1 VSRLLVTRLPG
12 ATRPVSR
19 LPTLPMTR
27 LTALLVTRLAVTW
40 LPTLPMTGVALPTPR
55 LTVTGVAAV
64 TALATP
70 RLTAMATLS
79 TTRLTVPWL
88 TTVLAAPTSVIATP
102 TVLVAPVATPAV
114 ATPAV
119 ATPVVPAAVLVPVTT
134 PTVATPVATPAV
146 RATPVVLVARVIP
159 ATGPAVVAIPVGPAV
174 VPVRVVVAGPVD
186 RTVGAVVLL
195 RPRRRTL
202 PGPPTVRLVF
212 GMFTPALLRAVIPT
226 VVRVALLLAELVADR
241 LADDGVQFPSGNEY
255 VGHLTSPMSRSPP
268 PATEWNVTEARRHFW
283 GAAVNIVGSRR
294 VPKCRR
300 ATGESHTA
308 NAQST
313 PILSVGS
320 ADYGPVMTPSVG
332 IALAA
337 DLVRAVTLD
346 GTEDRV
352 AVAPVVQVPPAGRP
366 VVGGATRQGGGGVYR
381 DFTDRVGDPV
391 PVIGSDGTA
400 RLGADLVAL
409 TVAGLLA
416 HATQGAPPA
425 HLVIAHPAH
434 WGRYELSVL
443 HSALTTTSA
452 ADVPTSLVSAP
463 IAAVTAA
470 ESAGSARRDEAV
482 LVADIGGAGTELTL
496 LSAGADRPRQIL
508 ATSRVEDLGA
518 TALDRALARHILA
531 QLGEPFGT
539 LEQADPAHHAALL
552 DLVARCRAAR
562 ADLGVRPATVV
573 DVALPSRWER
583 VRVIRTELE
592 SLIAEPISAV
602 VSAISR
608 MVGES
613 ENNGLT
619 VGTVLLTGE
628 PARTPLLTEQL
639 SVRIHA
645 RVLVPT
651 DPEWTVAAGAAAM
664 AATRARQP
672 RPPLARTPAAQP
684 PRPRPVP
691 PTEATPAPL
700 TPRSS
705 PTPTPAPPSPRPV
718 PRPTSATPT
727 TATTPTPTVAPTARP
742 TTPPTAATPYRPA
755 AGRGPARIRTAVV
768 SVIAGFAVL
777 LAGGAAVGTM
787 GGGGSHLAS
796 GSHSHR

>member
-1 VSRLLVTRLPG
+1 
-12 ATRPVSR
+12 
-19 LPTLPMTR
+19 
-27 LTALLVTRLAVTW
+27 
-40 LPTLPMTGVALPTPR
+40 
-55 LTVTGVAAV
+55 
-64 TALATP
+64 
-70 RLTAMATLS
+70 
-79 TTRLTVPWL
+79 
-88 TTVLAAPTSVIATP
+88 
-102 TVLVAPVATPAV
+102 
-114 ATPAV
+114 
-119 ATPVVPAAVLVPVTT
+119 
-134 PTVATPVATPAV
+134 
-146 RATPVVLVARVIP
+146 
-159 ATGPAVVAIPVGPAV
+159 
-174 VPVRVVVAGPVD
+174 
-186 RTVGAVVLL
+186 
-195 RPRRRTL
+195 
-202 PGPPTVRLVF
+202 
-212 GMFTPALLRAVIPT
+212 
-226 VVRVALLLAELVADR
+226 
-241 LADDGVQFPSGNEY
+241 
-255 VGHLTSPMSRSPP
+255 
-268 PATEWNVTEARRHFW
+268 
-283 GAAVNIVGSRR
+283 
-294 VPKCRR
+294 
-300 ATGESHTA
+300 
-308 NAQST
+308 
-313 PILSVGS
+313 
-320 ADYGPVMTPSVG
+320 MTPSVG

-352 AVAPVVQVPPAGRP
+352 AVAPVVQVPAAGRAM
-366 VVGGATRQGGGGVYR
+366 VGGATRQGGGGVYR

-391 PVIGSDGTA
+391 PVIASDGTA

-425 HLVIAHPAH
+425 HLAIAHPAH

-482 LVADIGGAGTELTL
+482 LVIDIGGAGTELTL
-496 LSAGADRPRQIL
+496 LSAGADRPRQVL

-562 ADLGVRPATVV
+562 ADLGARPATVV
-573 DVALPSRWER
+573 DVALPSGWER

-619 VGTVLLTGE
+619 VDTVLLTGE

-651 DPEWTVAAGAAAM
+651 DPEWTVAAGAAAI
-664 AATRARQP
+664 AAARARQP
-672 RPPLARTPAAQP
+672 RPPIPRSPAAQP

-691 PTEATPAPL
+691 PTEATPAP
-700 TPRSS
+700 RSA
-705 PTPTPAPPSPRPV
+705 PPPTPAPPSPRPI
-718 PRPTSATPT
+718 PRSTSTTPT
-727 TATTPTPTVAPTARP
+727 AATTPPPTVAPTARP
-742 TTPPTAATPYRPA
+742 TTPPTAAAPYRPA
-755 AGRGPARIRTAVV
+755 TGRGPARIRTAVV

-777 LAGGAAVGTM
+777 LAGGAAVGSM
-787 GGGGSHLAS
+787 GGGGGSHLAS